1 MKNSIERNETS
12 SANDVKSQEFDMLSN
27 HESAKSKTNMMS
39 KEIRNIQFS
48 NHTLQENQQRES
60 KCFKQKIRL
69 HDQQI
74 ASKEANFTK
83 EKRLVN
89 LS

>member
-1 MKNSIERNETS
+1 
-12 SANDVKSQEFDMLSN
+12 
-27 HESAKSKTNMMS
+27 MS